1 MGQLFS
7 SLMQYLFP
15 NREYKIVMVGLD
27 NAGKTTTLYR
37 LHLGEAVVT
46 QPTVGSNVECVQYK
60 NLKFE
65 VWDLGGQANL
75 RPSWATYYRA
85 TDAVIVVIDS
95 TDRAR
100 ASIAKAEL
108 FTLLEHEHL
117 QEAAI
122 LIMANKQDLKDAMN
136 VKEMTDVLSLHSLKR
151 HDWHIQATC
160 AKTGEGLMDG
170 MEWIAQRVKGEA
182 AQAMRS
188 PQASPAKPIA
198 A

>member
-7 SLMQYLFP
+7 SLIQYLFP
-15 NREYKIVMVGLD
+15 NKEYKIVMVWPICIFRIDSIIPSLHKHTGSRRRLSTQGCSATQVGLD

-65 VWDLGGQANL
+65 VGHQPGTSSAWHCCMHHLSRMSCNAVRRQVRDLGGQANL

-100 ASIAKAEL
+100 ASIAKVA
-108 FTLLEHEHL
+108 
-117 QEAAI
+117 
-122 LIMANKQDLKDAMN
+122 
-136 VKEMTDVLSLHSLKR
+136 
-151 HDWHIQATC
+151 
-160 AKTGEGLMDG
+160 
-170 MEWIAQRVKGEA
+170 
-182 AQAMRS
+182 
-188 PQASPAKPIA
+188 P
-198 A
+198 